1 MDKTKLI
8 AEVCSKTG
16 KKKEEVANIID
27 NAFGCIGDCMNKG
40 ETVQLKGFGTF
51 SVKTRAARKARNL
64 HTGEIIDVPESD
76 YVHFKPSKNIKQYSF
91 NI

>member
-8 AEVCSKTG
+8 AEICSRTG
-16 KKKEEVANIID
+16 KKKELVAEIVD
-27 NAFGCIGDCMNKG
+27 NALGCIGDCMKQN

-51 SVKTRAARKARNL
+51 SIKTRAARKARNL
-64 HTGEIIDVPESD
+64 HTGEMIDVPETD

-91 NI
+91 GL